1 MENSTKALLMAFSMM
16 MFVIA
21 FTYSMYMINKL
32 LTTSSVLLNSVST
45 TNYYDNIEVT
55 SDSPTTTREVGIET
69 IVPVLYRYY
78 KENYAVRIVEEVEE
92 NGKKFERL
100 IQLFDTSIES
110 QIANA
115 ANYKGDTSTKEG
127 KVKLS
132 LKNSIYNREENQAY
146 MFKAPWASN
155 LDNAKIRVDYFLNGT
170 KGYINNGLVDYSKKG
185 PAFTKD
191 GGFLANYVEDT
202 FVESFVEYAYKGET
216 ISTEDGL
223 ETITGSTQESN
234 KIIITYKLKNN

>member
-1 MENSTKALLMAFSMM
+1 MENSTRALLMAFSMM

-78 KENYAVRIVEEVEE
+78 KENYAVRIIDNNE
-92 NGKKFERL
+92 NL
-100 IQLFDTSIES
+100 IQLFDTDIET
-110 QIANA
+110 QITGAV
-115 ANYKGDTSTKEG
+115 NYKGKDDK
-127 KVKLS
+127 KLVS
-132 LKNSIYNREENQAY
+132 LQKSIYNTDDNKAY
-146 MFKAPWASN
+146 MFGAPWSGS
-155 LDNAKIRVDYFLNGT
+155 LDNAKIRIDYFLNGT
-170 KGYINNGLVDYSKKG
+170 KGYINNGLVEYNKTIG
-185 PAFTKD
+185 D
-191 GGFLANYVEDT
+191 GGFLGQYGSKS
-202 FVESFVEYAYKGET
+202 FIESFVEYAYKGET